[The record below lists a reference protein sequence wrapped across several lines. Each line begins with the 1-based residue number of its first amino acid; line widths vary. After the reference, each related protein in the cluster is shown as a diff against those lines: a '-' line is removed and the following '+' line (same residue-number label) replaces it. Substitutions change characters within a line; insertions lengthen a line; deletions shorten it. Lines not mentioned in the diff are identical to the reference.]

1 MAPDDIENVVEEE
14 EEQEEE
20 QELNIIDLNNYG
32 MKPYSYRAAGGGSG
46 STGYSWNGTDIT
58 ETPGAITVMISDETE
73 LTDLAAKV
81 GAGTI
86 AYTAGWQN
94 AWQLDLD
101 GETWVQFIGG
111 DE

>member
-1 MAPDDIENVVEEE
+1 MAPDEII
-14 EEQEEE
+14 EE
-20 QELNIIDLNNYG
+20 QELNIIPHTNPG

-46 STGYSWNGTDIT
+46 SSSYNWNGTEIAENT
-58 ETPGAITVMISDETE
+58 GSITVMVSDESDLE
-73 LTDLAAKV
+73 DLAGQV

-111 DE
+111 NE

>member
-14 EEQEEE
+14 EEE

-32 MKPYSYRAAGGGSG
+32 MKPYSYRAAGGGNG
-46 STGYSWNGTDIT
+46 SSGYSWNGTEIA
-58 ETPGAITVMISDETE
+58 ENPGSITVMISDDDE
-73 LTDLAAKV
+73 LTGLAEKV
-81 GAGTI
+81 GTGTI

-111 DE
+111 GE